1 MLCVKSEKSEKKILS
16 NYVFTTEKILSG
28 EKKYI
33 MCELV
38 RAHKICENIWTFF
51 SRECSHT

>member
-1 MLCVKSEKSEKKILS
+1 MLCVKSEKKMLS
-16 NYVFTTEKILSG
+16 NYVLTTEKILSG